1 MTPHALFLRLAN
13 AYPATSTWM
22 IGPSE
27 VKEWWEICGDAI
39 LAACAVTGCDPSGTA
54 CEQTEYWRRAY
65 RVLEAASE
73 VMISV
78 EVEMMSL

>member
-1 MTPHALFLRLAN
+1 MTSHALFLRLAN
-13 AYPATSTWM
+13 AYPAPSTWT

-27 VKEWWEICGDAI
+27 PMEWWEVCGMAI
-39 LAACAVTGCDPSGTA
+39 QEALTVTGCDPSGSA
-54 CEQTEYWRRAY
+54 AEQASYWREAN